1 MLYELITAE
10 VRPGTLGS
18 AVQQVAEAAAGRA
31 GTSGLLGCWTTE
43 IGQVNEI
50 VALATAPERA
60 LDAGEREPGH
70 WLTNAVESFAVATR
84 LEHLRL
90 FPFLPAI
97 HPGSYGR
104 VYELRSY
111 VMKPGTTQETIERW
125 EKALPRRME
134 MSRILGA
141 FHGVSGSLQ
150 KFVHI
155 WPYASADER
164 LRIRTEAV
172 AAGIWPPKGGAERL
186 LHMQSSLLI
195 PTAFSPLR

>member
-10 VRPGTLGS
+10 VRPGAVGTAMQRIGEIVAQGRS
-18 AVQQVAEAAAGRA
+18 ASR
-31 GTSGLLGCWTTE
+31 LLGCWTTE

-50 VALATAPERA
+50 VALSGSEGASIRDSVA
-60 LDAGEREPGH
+60 GH
-70 WLTNAVESFAVATR
+70 WLAAGTSEFLVNAR

-90 FPFLPAI
+90 FPFLPDI
-97 HPGSYGR
+97 QPGSYGS

-125 EKALPRRME
+125 EKALPARME
-134 MSRILGA
+134 RSKILGA
-141 FHGVSGSLQ
+141 FYAVTGPLQ

-155 WPYASADER
+155 WPYDTADHR
-164 LRIRTEAV
+164 QRTRDEAV

-186 LHMQSSLLI
+186 LHMQNSLLL
-195 PTAFSPLR
+195 PASFSPLR

>member
-10 VRPGTLGS
+10 VRPGTLGG
-18 AVQQVAEAAAGRA
+18 AVQQIADAASARGNGSR
-31 GTSGLLGCWTTE
+31 LLGCWTTE
-43 IGQVNEI
+43 IGRVNEI
-50 VALATAPERA
+50 VALTAASDGSRT
-60 LDAGEREPGH
+60 DDITIGH
-70 WLTNAVESFAVATR
+70 WMTDSVEAFAVSTR

-90 FPFLPAI
+90 FPFLPAVE
-97 HPGSYGR
+97 PGSYGR

-134 MSRILGA
+134 RSKLVGA

-155 WPYASADER
+155 WPYESADHR
-164 LRIRTEAV
+164 QRTRDEAV

-186 LHMQSSLLI
+186 LHMQNSLLI
-195 PTAFSPLR
+195 PTAFSPLH

>member
-18 AVQQVAEAAAGRA
+18 AVQQVAEAAAARGGEA
-31 GTSGLLGCWTTE
+31 GLLGCWTTE

-50 VALATAPERA
+50 VALATAPDRS

-97 HPGSYGR
+97 QPGSYGR

-125 EKALPRRME
+125 EKALPARME
-134 MSRILGA
+134 RSTIVGA
-141 FHGVSGSLQ
+141 FHGVTGPLQ

-155 WPYASADER
+155 WPYDSAEHR
-164 LRIRTEAV
+164 QRTRDEAV

-186 LHMQSSLLI
+186 LHMQNSLLL
-195 PTAFSPLR
+195 PAAFSPLH